1 MPNYSVMEAHGYDM
15 DDEQDQTLDTDDVLD
30 DLEGSADADGT
41 NDAPPSTDN
50 DSAEAESKRIRDL
63 TSLWQ
68 KAEARAKKAEA
79 AAARAQGRGMQT
91 KGRTASAEIDEFA
104 AFAREDARLRLH
116 RSDPRFEKYGIEPTA
131 ISGTTLE
138 EMKASFDAQRKVVDG
153 LESRIRNEVLR
164 EHGFDLDVGGSNTES
179 ALPDFGSMSPED
191 FAKFVERRDGLL

>member
-1 MPNYSVMEAHGYDM
+1 M
-15 DDEQDQTLDTDDVLD
+15 DDEQDLTLDNEDGLD
-30 DLEGSADADGT
+30 DLEGSAGADGT
-41 NDAPPSTDN
+41 DDAPPSTDN
-50 DSAEAESKRIRDL
+50 DNSEAESKRIADL
-63 TSLWQ
+63 MSKWQ
-68 KAEARAKKAEA
+68 RAEARAKKAEA
-79 AAARAQGRGMQT
+79 ALTKRSGTQT

-131 ISGTTLE
+131 ISGNTLE

-164 EHGFDLDVGGSNTES
+164 EHGFDLDVGGSNSES